1 MATVTS
7 MALSV
12 GDAAA
17 AAAGVTDTEVLLNV
31 LLSTFIMMG
40 LGSGL
45 QNLGVETKRMR
56 SFFPLKWGVQ
66 ILCQSKPNT
75 PF

>member
-1 MATVTS
+1 MATIASV
-7 MALSV
+7 ALSV

-45 QNLGVETKRMR
+45 QNLGVETKRMS